1 MNNLEI
7 IQVKNTVKGL
17 VETID
22 DNQYNDFKIILEDGE
37 ISASKLVLMSSSEY
51 FQVMLNS
58 SYQEVNKNSV
68 KLPYRKKPMMSILK
82 FLYCGKFDTSTLNAL
97 EMIEVLDIA
106 RYLLLK
112 GLELVLEENIRKM
125 FKRNY
130 VNISETLEA
139 LEKTYLSQMHN
150 VTKTIMFS
158 LIPKLEVIIE
168 NHKPSIQC
176 WTKDVFLGLFR
187 ILLNVSGNNEE
198 QVLLR
203 LKLLGVWYNTNKSSL
218 SSEELRNIRNCFNL
232 TRFSVRQLLHDV
244 MDSKIFPLE
253 VIKEAVEVVHNKVL
267 EERDSYGCFI
277 RMKNMMF

>member
-1 MNNLEI
+1 MLV
-7 IQVKNTVKGL
+7 VKSL
-17 VETID
+17 SR
-22 DNQYNDFKIILEDGE
+22 L
-37 ISASKLVLMSSSEY
+37 
-51 FQVMLNS
+51 
-58 SYQEVNKNSV
+58 
-68 KLPYRKKPMMSILK
+68 
-82 FLYCGKFDTSTLNAL
+82 
-97 EMIEVLDIA
+97 
-106 RYLLLK
+106 
-112 GLELVLEENIRKM
+112 
-125 FKRNY
+125 
-130 VNISETLEA
+130 
-139 LEKTYLSQMHN
+139 KTYLSQMHN